1 MIDPQMFVLVN
12 AADERQI
19 FAFGIDTGE
28 EAITFRRDP
37 ATDRTDF
44 GVHTDA
50 DAAYRLNSRI
60 TRGHLDLK
68 LVRFE
73 FSDPVDD
80 EFVDDEPPQEL
91 SPLSEQ

>member
-1 MIDPQMFVLVN
+1 VIDPQMFVLVN

-37 ATDRTDF
+37 VTERTEF

-50 DAAYRLNSRI
+50 DSAFRLNSRI
-60 TRGHLDLK
+60 TRGHFDLK

-73 FSDPVDD
+73 FSEPVDD
-80 EFVDDEPPQEL
+80 EFVDELPTAEL
-91 SPLSEQ
+91 SPAPEQ